1 MDISTV
7 VVAVTGLGAALAL
20 YVGLRP
26 SPAATP
32 VPLPPEDADADDRY
46 GLSKEVTGETRTDI
60 DESTVRSAELLEND
74 APGPRPSAKRR
85 ATPRPKPDRA
95 PGWDKTG
102 ARDLVIGLGLL
113 AAAVLPLLILPNP
126 LYALPITGVVAWI
139 GVILVRRGG
148 ARQHGLGVERQAR
161 KSVKLPEGWTL
172 DESVAVH
179 GRGDADLVVTDPDG
193 ERYVVEIKA
202 NEAIQVRKSWFSSAA
217 EVRGAD
223 GRKMPRDPLEQV
235 TALAGILHAHPVL
248 WFPKARTSSVV
259 RIGRPEV
266 LVVLGNWRQLRK
278 AIGAGGGWFS

>member
-1 MDISTV
+1 MDISTI

-20 YVGLRP
+20 YVGLR
-26 SPAATP
+26 SGPAATP
-32 VPLPPEDADADDRY
+32 VPPPPDDADADNRY
-46 GLSKEVTGETRTDI
+46 GLSKGATGAI
-60 DESTVRSAELLEND
+60 GVQVDESAGGPPELAMD
-74 APGPRPSAKRR
+74 AQRPRPTAKRR
-85 ATPRPKPDRA
+85 AAPRPKPHRGL
-95 PGWDKTG
+95 GWDKTG
-102 ARDLVIGLGLL
+102 ARDLVIGLGLI
-113 AAAVLPLLILPNP
+113 AAAVLPLLILPK
-126 LYALPITGVVAWI
+126 LLHALPITGVLAWI

-148 ARQHGLGVERQAR
+148 ARQHGAAVERRAR
-161 KSVKLPEGWTL
+161 KSIRLPEGWTL

-202 NEAIQVRKSWFSSAA
+202 NESIQVRKSWFSSAA

-223 GRKMPRDPLEQV
+223 GRKMQRDPLEQV

-259 RIGRPEV
+259 RTGRPEV

-278 AIGAGGGWFS
+278 AIGAGGGWLS